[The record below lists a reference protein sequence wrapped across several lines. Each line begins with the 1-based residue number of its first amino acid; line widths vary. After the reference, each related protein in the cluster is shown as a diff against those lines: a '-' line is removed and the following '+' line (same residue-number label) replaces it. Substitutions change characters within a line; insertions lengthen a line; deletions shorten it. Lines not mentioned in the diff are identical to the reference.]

1 MKLVCINN
9 KIREGGVS
17 PHEHITEGKVY
28 EMIPPPNKGGIHIP
42 SGIHMVNII
51 SDNGKEVSLRMDRFK
66 PLDEV
71 RLEKLDELLK

>member
-9 KIREGGVS
+9 KIKEGVVS

-28 EMIPPPNKGGIHIP
+28 EMISHPNKGVTHIP

-51 SDNGKEVSLRMDRFK
+51 SDNGKEVSLRKSRFK
-66 PLDEV
+66 TLDEY
-71 RLEKLDELLK
+71 RLEKIEEILK

>member
-9 KIREGGVS
+9 KIKEGVVS

-28 EMIPPPNKGGIHIP
+28 EMISNKAIHIP